1 MLKIKNKL
9 KQSWLFYYTIP
20 ITILLFIIIAR
31 CYLIFNCVDHTTGF
45 YTQSNFITHLFD
57 YSIILIAMGG
67 ILYSFFGSPEKDNSS
82 KIAFSRWQN
91 VTLGIVS
98 LIVGIFL
105 IYTFFTTNKNSQ
117 PISFIPLGI
126 QNQSAFFTKFK
137 NYTIY
142 IMPYI
147 CLISAIVMLIQA
159 FILILNIQVKF
170 LSSSLLKAL
179 YLFPI
184 VWLTFTIMRIVLAYT
199 TIFFISE
206 HILEVLALIF
216 ILRTFFSQAE
226 IITFGQANQFLLKSC
241 KVSALFSTLF
251 CTAATFPL
259 YLLKIHNP
267 ELLYFNKNLYYNN
280 LLLLISVF
288 GIYNLAIYIILTTK
302 NNSLQENIEKSVA
315 N

>member
-9 KQSWLFYYTIP
+9 KQSLLFYYTIP
-20 ITILLFIIIAR
+20 IIILLFIIITR
-31 CYLIFNCVDHTTGF
+31 CYLIFNYVDHTTGF
-45 YTQSNFITHLFD
+45 YIQPNFITHLFD
-57 YSIILIAMGG
+57 YTVILIAMGG
-67 ILYSFFGSPEKDNSS
+67 ILYSFFGSPENDNSS
-82 KIAFSRWQN
+82 KIILSRRQN

-105 IYTFFTTNKNSQ
+105 IYTFFITNKNSQ

-137 NYTIY
+137 NYTTY

-159 FILILNIQVKF
+159 FALILNTQVKF
-170 LSSSLLKAL
+170 LSSGIFKVL

-184 VWLTFTIMRIVLAYT
+184 TWLTFTIMRIVLAYT

-226 IITFGQANQFLLKSC
+226 IITFWQANQFLLKSC
-241 KVSALFSTLF
+241 KISALFSTLF
-251 CTAATFPL
+251 CTAATLPL
-259 YLLKIHNP
+259 CLLKIYNP

-288 GIYNLAIYIILTTK
+288 GIYNLAIYVILTIK
-302 NNSLQENIEKSVA
+302 ANSSQENIENPVT

>member
-1 MLKIKNKL
+1 MLEIKNKI
-9 KQSWLFYYTIP
+9 KKFWLFYYIIP
-20 ITILLFIIIAR
+20 IVVLLSIIITR
-31 CYLIFNCVDHTTGF
+31 CYLIFNCIDHTTGF
-45 YTQSNFITHLFD
+45 YVQPNFITHLFD
-57 YSIILIAMGG
+57 YSVILIALGG
-67 ILYSFFGSPEKDNSS
+67 ILYSFFGSPENNNSS
-82 KIAFSRWQN
+82 KITFSRRQN
-91 VTLGIVS
+91 IMLGIVS
-98 LIVGIFL
+98 LIVGTFL
-105 IYTFFTTNKNSQ
+105 IYTFIITHKNHQ

-126 QNQSAFFTKFK
+126 QNQSAFFAKFK
-137 NYTIY
+137 NHTTY

-159 FILILNIQVKF
+159 FVLILNTQVKF
-170 LSSSLLKAL
+170 LSAGFFKAL

-184 VWLTFTIMRIVLAYT
+184 TWLTFTIMRIVLAYT

-226 IITFGQANQFLLKSC
+226 IVTFGQANQFLLKSC
-241 KVSALFSTLF
+241 KIAAFFSTLF
-251 CTAATFPL
+251 CAVVTLPL
-259 YLLKIHNP
+259 YLLKIVSP
-267 ELLYFNKNLYYNN
+267 ELLYFNNNLYYNN

-302 NNSLQENIEKSVA
+302 NHSSEENIGNPAA

>member
-1 MLKIKNKL
+1 MLRIKNKL
-9 KQSWLFYYTIP
+9 KPSWLFYYTIP
-20 ITILLFIIIAR
+20 ITVLLFIIITR

-45 YTQSNFITHLFD
+45 YIQPNFTTHLFD
-57 YSIILIAMGG
+57 YSVILIAMGG
-67 ILYSFFGSPEKDNSS
+67 ILYSFFGSPENDNSS
-82 KIAFSRWQN
+82 KIMLSRRQN

-98 LIVGIFL
+98 LTVSIFL

-137 NYTIY
+137 THTTY

-159 FILILNIQVKF
+159 FALILNTQAKF
-170 LSSSLLKAL
+170 LSSGLFKAL

-184 VWLTFTIMRIVLAYT
+184 TWLTFTIMRIVLAYT

-216 ILRTFFSQAE
+216 ILRTFFSQAQ
-226 IITFGQANQFLLKSC
+226 IITFGQVNQFLLKSC
-241 KVSALFSTLF
+241 KISALFSTLF
-251 CTAATFPL
+251 CTAATLPL
-259 YLLKIHNP
+259 YLLKIVSP
-267 ELLYFNKNLYYNN
+267 EFLYFNKNLYYNN

-288 GIYNLAIYIILTTK
+288 GIYNLAIYVILTIK
-302 NNSLQENIEKSVA
+302 ANSSQENI
-315 N
+315 

>member
-9 KQSWLFYYTIP
+9 KQSLLFYYTIP
-20 ITILLFIIIAR
+20 TIILLFIIITR

-45 YTQSNFITHLFD
+45 YIQPNFITHLFD
-57 YSIILIAMGG
+57 YTVILIAMGG
-67 ILYSFFGSPEKDNSS
+67 IIYSFFGSPENDNSS
-82 KIAFSRWQN
+82 KIILSRRQN

-105 IYTFFTTNKNSQ
+105 IYTFFITNKNSQ

-137 NYTIY
+137 NYTTY

-159 FILILNIQVKF
+159 FALILNTQIKF
-170 LSSSLLKAL
+170 LSSGIFKAL

-184 VWLTFTIMRIVLAYT
+184 TWLTFTIMRIVLAYT

-226 IITFGQANQFLLKSC
+226 IITFGQVNQFLLKSC
-241 KVSALFSTLF
+241 KVSALFSTIF
-251 CTAATFPL
+251 CIAATLPL
-259 YLLKIHNP
+259 CLLKIYNP
-267 ELLYFNKNLYYNN
+267 SLLYFNKNLYYNN

-288 GIYNLAIYIILTTK
+288 GIYNLVIYIMLITK
-302 NNSLQENIEKSVA
+302 TNSSQENIENPVA

>member
-1 MLKIKNKL
+1 MLRIKNKL
-9 KQSWLFYYTIP
+9 KQTWFFYYTIP
-20 ITILLFIIIAR
+20 ITILLFIIITR

-57 YSIILIAMGG
+57 YSVILIAMGG
-67 ILYSFFGSPEKDNSS
+67 IVYSFFGSPEKDNSS
-82 KIAFSRWQN
+82 KITFARWQN

-126 QNQSAFFTKFK
+126 QNQSAFFAKFK
-137 NYTIY
+137 NSTTY

-159 FILILNIQVKF
+159 FALILNTQLKF
-170 LSSSLLKAL
+170 LSSGFLKAL

-184 VWLTFTIMRIVLAYT
+184 IWLTFTIMRIVLAYT

-226 IITFGQANQFLLKSC
+226 IITFGQASRFLLKSC

-251 CTAATFPL
+251 CTAATLPL
-259 YLLKIHNP
+259 YLLKIHHP

-288 GIYNLAIYIILTTK
+288 GIYNLTIYIILTTK